1 MMRQR
6 DATTEE
12 SHMQLRTWVLA
23 AAVSVASSSVAMA
36 QLSGKVSFEGEAPEP
51 REIDMS
57 GVVQCAQQHA
67 DPVYD
72 ESIWVGDDGELAN
85 VVISIKAE
93 DSPDLEGEVPSEP
106 VLLDQKGCQYTPHV
120 VAMMAGQQLV
130 VKNSDPF
137 LHNVHSLAEINPN
150 FNFGQ
155 PNVDPGKKVES
166 PKAEETFRVKC
177 DVHPWMSAYIA
188 VFEHPF
194 FAVSGEDGTFSIK
207 DLPDGDYTVVA
218 WHEKLGT
225 KEEQVTITDGKGEV
239 NFSFG
244 DSGAMAPGVRDV
256 VLASTSGEEKKG
268 DCGTSSCCQAKPAA
282 KAAAAE

>member
-1 MMRQR
+1 MRI
-6 DATTEE
+6 
-12 SHMQLRTWVLA
+12 RTWVLA
-23 AAVSVASSSVAMA
+23 AAVTVASSSVSMA
-36 QLSGKVSFEGEAPEP
+36 QLTGKVSFEGEAPEP
-51 REIDMS
+51 KEIDMS

-72 ESIWVGDDGELAN
+72 ESLFVGEGGELAN
-85 VVISIKAE
+85 VVVSIKQE
-93 DSPDLEGEVPSEP
+93 DSPDLEGEQITTPAV
-106 VLLDQKGCQYTPHV
+106 LDQKGCMYTPRV
-120 VAMMAGQQLV
+120 IAMMAGQPLV

-166 PKAEETFRVKC
+166 PKAKEYFRVKC

-194 FAVSGEDGTFSIK
+194 FAVTGEDGKFAIK
-207 DLPDGDYTVVA
+207 DLPDGDYTVVL

-225 KEEQVTITDGKGEV
+225 KEEQVTITDGKGELDV
-239 NFSFG
+239 SFG
-244 DSGAMAPGVRDV
+244 AAGAAAPAGTDV
-256 VLASTSGEEKKG
+256 VLASTSGEQSKG
-268 DCGTSSCCQAKPAA
+268 DCGTSACCQAKPAA
-282 KAAAAE
+282 KTASAAE